1 MKSSFLRVLFVVLF
15 VCGAITVSAQKQT
28 EGKSSVFIDY
38 FAHPSN
44 VKDSWAEALRSK
56 VIEGSRRPIAF
67 LSLTLMQKTL

>member
-38 FAHPSN
+38 FAHPSSSEP
-44 VKDSWAEALRSK
+44 VIRSSALFSADSRS
-56 VIEGSRRPIAF
+56 SR
-67 LSLTLMQKTL
+67 SV